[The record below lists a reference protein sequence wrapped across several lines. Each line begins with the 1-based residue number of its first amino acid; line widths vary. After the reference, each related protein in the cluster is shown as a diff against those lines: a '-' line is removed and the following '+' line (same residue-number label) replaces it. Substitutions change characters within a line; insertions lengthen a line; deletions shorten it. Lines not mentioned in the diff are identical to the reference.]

1 MILEPSVF
9 LGFAPYLGHRSLQI
23 CAASCRQ
30 SFDHAYVSDVWQAVD
45 FSQWRPLEG
54 HIEPGDMDLIFA
66 LKRVPPGRLR
76 RLVLRSRR
84 ISNDG
89 FSAILLMQNQ
99 VEELVIDTNLT
110 HLGSASC
117 SCLSG
122 DALALAPSLRRLE
135 LLGLPLSALAMSDGM
150 DGRVSLETLVLQ
162 LPTLQDLQAIPGLKT
177 LKMLEVFPPAI
188 SFNSLGMLLPEV
200 QLFNEALL
208 RIFNSCQQLQQV
220 RLWGFYI
227 LDTMMLRALCNLPK
241 LEELHGYYREDVD
254 RTTLSALSRKCVNV
268 HLALPP

>member
-9 LGFAPYLGHRSLQI
+9 LGFAPYLSHRSLQI

-30 SFDHAYVSDVWQAVD
+30 SFDHAYLSDVWHAVD

-54 HIEPGDMDLIFA
+54 HIEPGDMDLILA
-66 LKRVPPGRLR
+66 LKRVAPGRVR

-89 FSAILLMQNQ
+89 LSTILMMQNQ

-110 HLGSASC
+110 HLGASC

-122 DALALAPSLRRLE
+122 ALEAPSLRRLD
-135 LLGLPLSALAMSDGM
+135 LLGVPLSAMALG
-150 DGRVSLETLVLQ
+150 GGVSLESLVLQ
-162 LPTLQDLQAIPGLKT
+162 LPTVQDLQAIPGLKT

-188 SFNSLGMLLPEV
+188 SFNRLGLLLPEGH
-200 QLFNEALL
+200 LFNEALL
-208 RIFNSCQQLQQV
+208 QIFNSCQQLQQV

-227 LDTMMLRALCNLPK
+227 LDTIMLRALCNLPN
-241 LEELHGYYREDVD
+241 LEELHGYYHEDVD
-254 RTTLSALSRKCVNV
+254 PLTLSALKRKCFNV

>member
-1 MILEPSVF
+1 
-9 LGFAPYLGHRSLQI
+9 
-23 CAASCRQ
+23 
-30 SFDHAYVSDVWQAVD
+30 
-45 FSQWRPLEG
+45 
-54 HIEPGDMDLIFA
+54 MDLMLA

-84 ISNDG
+84 ISNNG
-89 FSAILLMQNQ
+89 LRTILLMQNQ
-99 VEELVIDTNLT
+99 VEELVIDTNLA

-117 SCLSG
+117 IRCLTG
-122 DALALAPSLRRLE
+122 DALALAPRLRRLE
-135 LLGLPLSALAMSDGM
+135 LQGVPLSALAMDI
-150 DGRVSLETLVLQ
+150 GRPSLETLVLQ
-162 LPTLQDLQAIPGLKT
+162 IPTVQDLEAVPALKT

-188 SFNSLGMLLPEV
+188 SFNSLGLLLPEV

-208 RIFNSCQQLQQV
+208 QIFNSCQQLQQV

-227 LDTMMLRALCNLPK
+227 LDTMMIRALCNLPK

-254 RTTLSALSRKCVNV
+254 RTTLSALKRKCFNV